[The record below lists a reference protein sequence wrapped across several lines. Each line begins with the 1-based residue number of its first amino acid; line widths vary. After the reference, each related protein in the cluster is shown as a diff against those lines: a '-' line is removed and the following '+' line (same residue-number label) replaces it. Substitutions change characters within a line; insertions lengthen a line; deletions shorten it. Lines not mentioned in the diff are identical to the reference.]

1 MFDRRWRL
9 ALLQQALRRLESE
22 FAAAGKQRHFT
33 LLKEFLTGPA
43 SVGAYDPIAAEL
55 GTSPRTIAVTIHR
68 LRQRFRELVREEVAQ
83 TVTNPAEFDEE
94 LKLLFG

>member
-1 MFDRRWRL
+1 MKTLEIMQTEHTRRSKFKARSSKFNILLTLLLLLAGATVWRL
-9 ALLQQALRRLESE
+9 PDARTRNV
-22 FAAAGKQRHFT
+22 G
-33 LLKEFLTGPA
+33 TG
-43 SVGAYDPIAAEL
+43 SRIQ
-55 GTSPRTIAVTIHR
+55 IAVTIHR